1 MVVHFHKCVKKRNMN
16 CILRDFL
23 QINTA
28 LGTVE
33 TYMMKSSELI
43 DNLFFLVY
51 RYKMKDSTIG
61 KNNYTNILGKW
72 SIFFWIITLLRNYYF
87 VYHYEDFSDK
97 IYKWIKYTF
106 HIQ

>member
-1 MVVHFHKCVKKRNMN
+1 MIPMVVHFHKCVKKRNMN

-33 TYMMKSSELI
+33 AYMMKSSELI

-61 KNNYTNILGKW
+61 KNNYTNILGKR
-72 SIFFWIITLLRNYYF
+72 SIFF
-87 VYHYEDFSDK
+87 
-97 IYKWIKYTF
+97 
-106 HIQ
+106 